1 MNNKKNSWASTIGYI
16 VGSTIVTCVGLCLA
30 GGLIALTVKFLF
42 ILFNW
47 LFL

>member
-16 VGSTIVTCVGLCLA
+16 VGGTIVTCAGLCLA
-30 GGLIALTVKFLF
+30 GGLIALTAKFLF